1 MWLKGRRHRAK
12 LTSLSSGAR
21 RTSSCATPWFV
32 ICTIRASIPRW
43 SITLSSTVSL
53 RQCFSCCSSCI
64 ACCNMCVR
72 KVGYL
77 VAEKRFVAIPLLP
90 PPLLQQDKDATS
102 KFVVEIQ
109 CSNRACRYSRQEML
123 MVQSLAQCARSCGN
137 FSCFY
142 PGCRVIPVLDP
153 SPQLYR
159 VIL

>member
-1 MWLKGRRHRAK
+1 
-12 LTSLSSGAR
+12 
-21 RTSSCATPWFV
+21 
-32 ICTIRASIPRW
+32 
-43 SITLSSTVSL
+43 
-53 RQCFSCCSSCI
+53 
-64 ACCNMCVR
+64 MCVR

-90 PPLLQQDKDATS
+90 PSPPPDKDATSS

-109 CSNRACRYSRQEML
+109 CSNRACRYRRQEVP

-142 PGCRVIPVLDP
+142 PGCRIIPVLDP